1 MNIFIFISAAQILK
15 LCMSDANPTGIN
27 VPDSE
32 ILCIKDKLRE
42 LESELAAKGD
52 TWQRTKSLFD
62 AVKDELEG
70 TVARTSVAQSEDS
83 PSRNC
88 GN

>member
-1 MNIFIFISAAQILK
+1 
-15 LCMSDANPTGIN
+15 MSDANPTGIN

-70 TVARTSVAQSEDS
+70 AAARTSVAQSEDS
-83 PSRNC
+83 PSRHC

>member
-1 MNIFIFISAAQILK
+1 
-15 LCMSDANPTGIN
+15 MSDANPTGIN

-42 LESELAAKGD
+42 LESELTSKGD

-70 TVARTSVAQSEDS
+70 TVARTSVVPSEDS

-88 GN
+88 GK

>member
-1 MNIFIFISAAQILK
+1 
-15 LCMSDANPTGIN
+15 MSDANPTGIN
-27 VPDSE
+27 IPDSE
-32 ILCIKDKLRE
+32 ILCIKDKFCE

-83 PSRNC
+83 PSRNF